1 MNGLLDNWIIGK
13 QPFSGWGFSLIQ
25 QSINSTIQSG
35 GEVAEWSIA
44 AVLKTASRF
53 AGRGFESLPL
63 RQPRRGRNGINGLLD
78 QLDKCMNRFVENGWG
93 IGGLRQQSIN
103 PLIH

>member
-1 MNGLLDNWIIGK
+1 
-13 QPFSGWGFSLIQ
+13 
-25 QSINSTIQSG
+25 
-35 GEVAEWSIA
+35 
-44 AVLKTASRF
+44 
-53 AGRGFESLPL
+53 
-63 RQPRRGRNGINGLLD
+63 LLD